1 MPCVCPPRSGCGN
14 VTFNEPESVEEAA
27 PPDPELR
34 AIRMFGGLQG
44 QAIFVLGP
52 QGHIETWSSGAEH
65 VTGHRADEV
74 IGRHVSMLYLAED
87 ITAGEPNHELARA
100 EAMGQY
106 EAEVRRMRKDG
117 SRFSGHLVVTTMRAA
132 AGQTRGFVVS
142 LRDLSGQRRAEEAL
156 RLSDERFRLMVES
169 VKDYAIFM
177 LDPTGRVVTWN
188 AGAARINGYRADEII
203 GEHFSRFYPPAVA
216 ASGKCEY
223 ELEVATRE
231 GRFEEEGWRV
241 RKDGTQFWAS
251 VVITA
256 LHDPGGRLVGFGK
269 VTRDLTARRK
279 MDEERLLLAQAE
291 ESIRLRD
298 EFLSIASHE
307 LKTPLTALQLQLQ
320 GVHRRIV
327 DVDPVLATRIERAV
341 RSGQRLAD
349 LIEALLDVSRIATGR
364 FELKRERFDL
374 ATTVHD
380 VVERLGESA
389 AREGSPLQVEAQLGL
404 VGSWDRLR
412 LEQVLTNLLA
422 NAIKYG
428 AGRPIDVQLTAER
441 GEVVLRVTDHGPGV
455 PEQDLQRIFGRFER
469 ASSLRNYGGL
479 GLGLYVARQI
489 VEAHGGTVSAQNL
502 PGRGAEFSV
511 RLPLLEIQTPAP
523 PIH

>member
-1 MPCVCPPRSGCGN
+1 VPCAGASRPGCHN
-14 VTFNEPESVEEAA
+14 VTFNEPQGAEDPA
-27 PPDPELR
+27 PSNPELR
-34 AIRMFGGLQG
+34 AVRMFDGLRE
-44 QAIFVLGP
+44 QATFILGP
-52 QGHIETWSSGAEH
+52 QGHVETWSSGAEH
-65 VTGHRADEV
+65 VTGYRAEEA
-74 IGRHVSMLYLAED
+74 IGRHVSLLYLAED

-117 SRFSGHLVVTTMRAA
+117 SRFAGQLVVTTMRAA
-132 AGQTRGFVVS
+132 TGQTRGFVVA
-142 LRDLSGQRRAEEAL
+142 LRDLSDQRRAEEAL
-156 RLSDERFRLMVES
+156 RLSDERFRLLVET
-169 VKDYAIFM
+169 VKEYAIYM
-177 LDPTGRVVTWN
+177 LDPHGRVVTWN
-188 AGAARINGYRADEII
+188 AGAERIKGYRADEII
-203 GEHFSRFYPPAVA
+203 GEHFSRFFPAAEV
-216 ASGKCEY
+216 ASGKCERD
-223 ELEVATRE
+223 LEVAARE

-251 VVITA
+251 AVITA
-256 LHDPGGRLVGFGK
+256 IHDARGHLVGFGK
-269 VTRDLTARRK
+269 VTRDLTQSRK
-279 MDEERLLLAQAE
+279 LEDERLLLAQAE

-320 GVHRRIV
+320 GVHRRIAAA
-327 DVDPVLATRIERAV
+327 DPALASRIERAV

-364 FELKRERFDL
+364 FELKRECFDL
-374 ATTVHD
+374 AGMVHD
-380 VVERLGESA
+380 VVDRLGESA
-389 AREGSPLQVEAQLGL
+389 AREGSPVTVTAQEGL

-422 NAIKYG
+422 NAIRYG
-428 AGRPIDVQLTAER
+428 AGGTIEVTLTAEQ

-489 VEAHGGTVSAQNL
+489 VEAHNGTVSATN
-502 PGRGAEFSV
+502 PAGGGASFSV
-511 RLPLLEIQTPAP
+511 RLPLLECHPPAA

>member
-1 MPCVCPPRSGCGN
+1 VSA
-14 VTFNEPESVEEAA
+14 NESEDLGDQGRLTS
-27 PPDPELR
+27 ELR
-34 AIRMFGGLQG
+34 SVRMFDGVRD
-44 QAIFVLGP
+44 QATFLLGT

-65 VTGHRADEV
+65 VTGYRADEV
-74 IGRHVSMLYLAED
+74 IGRHVSMLYLGED
-87 ITAGEPNHELARA
+87 ISAGEPNHELARA

-106 EAEVRRMRKDG
+106 EAEVRRLRKDG
-117 SRFSGHLVVTTMRAA
+117 SRFPGHLVVTTMRTAT
-132 AGQTRGFVVS
+132 GQVRGFVVVV
-142 LRDLSGQRRAEEAL
+142 RDLSAQRRAEEAL
-156 RLSDERFRLMVES
+156 RLSDERFRMMVES
-169 VKDYAIFM
+169 VRDYAIFM

-188 AGAARINGYRADEII
+188 PGAERINGYRADEII
-203 GEHFSRFYPPAVA
+203 GEHFSRFYSEEEVR
-216 ASGKCEY
+216 SGKCER
-223 ELEVATRE
+223 ELETAVRE

-241 RKDGTQFWAS
+241 RKDGTRFWAS

-256 LHDPGGRLVGFGK
+256 LHDQGGRLVGFAK
-269 VTRDLTARRK
+269 VTRDLTQRRK
-279 MDEERLLLAQAE
+279 MDEGRLLLAQAE

-320 GVHRRIV
+320 GVHRRMV
-327 DVDPVLATRIERAV
+327 DADPALASRIDRAV

-364 FELKRERFDL
+364 FELKRECFDL
-374 ATTVHD
+374 GATVHD
-380 VVERLGESA
+380 VVERLAENA
-389 AREGSPLQVEAQLGL
+389 AREGSPLQVNAAPGL

-412 LEQVLTNLLA
+412 LEQVLVNLLS

-428 AGRPIDVQLTAER
+428 AGGPVEVTASAEQ
-441 GEVVLRVTDHGPGV
+441 GEAVLRVTDHGPGV

-489 VEAHGGTVSAQNL
+489 VEAHGGTVSAHNL
-502 PGRGAEFSV
+502 SAGGACFSV
-511 RLPLLEIQTPAP
+511 RLPLLGCEPGAA